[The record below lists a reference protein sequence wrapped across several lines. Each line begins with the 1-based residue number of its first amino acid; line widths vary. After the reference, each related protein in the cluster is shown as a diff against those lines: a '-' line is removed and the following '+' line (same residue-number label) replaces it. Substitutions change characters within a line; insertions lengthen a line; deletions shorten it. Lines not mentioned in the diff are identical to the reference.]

1 MTKVLRAS
9 LCRSLAESSTC
20 SEKLD
25 TLEDILT
32 QSQISRLV
40 REENVVTVTLR
51 MLPELCQNSAF

>member
-1 MTKVLRAS
+1 MNKVLRAS
-9 LCRSLAESSTC
+9 LCRSLTDSSTC

-40 REENVVTVTLR
+40 RDGDVVTVTL
-51 MLPELCQNSAF
+51 